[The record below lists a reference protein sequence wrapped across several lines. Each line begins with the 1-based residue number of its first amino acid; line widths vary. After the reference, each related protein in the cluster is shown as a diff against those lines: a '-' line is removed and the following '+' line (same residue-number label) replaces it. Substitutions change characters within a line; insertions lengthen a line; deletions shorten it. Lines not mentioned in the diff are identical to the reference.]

1 MILTEKQEQG
11 LQICLERYRAGMKYS
26 VIAGYAGTGKSTLVK
41 FLISALEQQCG
52 INARKDVCYCA
63 YTGKACQVLQRKGNK
78 PVSTLHRLLWEFQPR
93 ADGTF
98 FKKRRTFLTYK
109 IVIIDECS
117 MLDSTMLTE
126 LASHKETHFIFLGD
140 PGQLPPI
147 YGGGEGKQDGNSLLQ
162 NAHIFLDEVM
172 RQAQESEIIQLS
184 MKIREGKPLECFK
197 GQEVQVINK
206 EELVE
211 GHLLWADQV
220 ICGTNATR
228 IALNEQIRE
237 LNGLSGDMQEGDKV
251 ICLRNQW
258 DIISTNTNE
267 PLVNGA
273 IGYVTDVYPTFI
285 RLPWSGQVV
294 DLYNAS
300 FTTDAEDEYEDLM
313 FDKKSV
319 EEGVYSL
326 SFKDSSKIRNSK
338 AMQNLLP
345 LEFTYGYAITAHK
358 SQGSEWDKVLVIE
371 EKFPYNKEEHQ
382 KWLYTA
388 ATRAAKKLVIVKA

>member
-11 LQICLERYRAGMKYS
+11 LQICLERYRTGMKYS
-26 VIAGYAGTGKSTLVK
+26 VIAGYAGTGKSTLVR

-52 INARKDVCYCA
+52 INPRKDVCYCA
-63 YTGKACQVLQRKGNK
+63 YTGKACQVLQKKGNK

-117 MLDSTMLTE
+117 MLDAVMLAE

-147 YGGGEGKQDGNSLLQ
+147 YSGAEGKQDGNSLLQ
-162 NAHIFLDEVM
+162 SAHIFLDEVM

-197 GQEVQVINK
+197 GQEVQVIDK
-206 EELVE
+206 SELVE

-237 LNGLSGDMQEGDKV
+237 LKGLSGDMQEGDKV

-258 DIISTNTNE
+258 DIVASNTAE

-285 RLPWSGQVV
+285 RLPWSGQMV

-313 FDKKSV
+313 LDKKSV
-319 EEGVYSL
+319 EEGEYSL
-326 SFKDSSKIRNSK
+326 SFKDSAKIRNSK

-371 EKFPYNKEEHQ
+371 EKFPFAKDEHQ